1 MLLYAPDYPL
11 LFIKIVCRNSNDHSF
26 KKTKFLRYLKKYAEV
41 GGGNCRRLKRLTPEC
56 KVYSIMQG
64 MRKRRWID
72 LFRRTGKDSLCLKMT
87 TFKNDNN

>member
-41 GGGNCRRLKRLTPEC
+41 GGGGIAE
-56 KVYSIMQG
+56 
-64 MRKRRWID
+64 D
-72 LFRRTGKDSLCLKMT
+72 LSV
-87 TFKNDNN
+87 